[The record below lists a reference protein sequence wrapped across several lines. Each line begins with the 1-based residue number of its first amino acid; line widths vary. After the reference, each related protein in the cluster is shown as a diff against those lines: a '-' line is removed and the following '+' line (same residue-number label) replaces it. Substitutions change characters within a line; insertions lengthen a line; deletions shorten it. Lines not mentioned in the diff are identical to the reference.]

1 MGTARIKIKYGDIF
15 KVKISDN
22 EVCYLQYLAND
33 INQLNGDVIRV
44 FKDRYKDEDTPSP
57 EEVINGEIDFYCH
70 VFLKRGVQLGFWTQ
84 YAHSDNVGDLKKV
97 YFKNYID
104 ALPWSTYWYAW
115 NIYDSNPKEYKKL
128 PRRFQNAFWG
138 TLFQPST
145 VFHKI
150 TTGRFYERKNIAD
163 GDPI

>member
-104 ALPWSTYWYAW
+104 SFPCMTYWHAW
-115 NIYDSNPKEYKKL
+115 NIYDSNLKEYKKL

>member
-84 YAHSDNVGDLKKV
+84 YAHSDNVGDLKKI

-104 ALPWSTYWYAW
+104 SFPCMTYWHAW
-115 NIYDSNPKEYKKL
+115 NIYDSKLIEYKKL

>member
-104 ALPWSTYWYAW
+104 SFPCMTYWHAW
-115 NIYDSNPKEYKKL
+115 NIYDSKLIEYKKL

>member
-44 FKDRYKDEDTPSP
+44 FKDRYKDEDTHSH
-57 EEVINGEIDFYCH
+57 EEDINEEINFYCH

-84 YAHSDNVGDLKKV
+84 YAHSDNVGDLKKI

-104 ALPWSTYWYAW
+104 SFPCMTYWHAW
-115 NIYDSNPKEYKKL
+115 NIYDSKLIEYKKL